1 MIVPRSPYEPI
12 TADMWRQLRER
23 WPHPYRLAVAMR
35 LARDVETCAE
45 LLSGEPVDPDQLDP
59 EAVRWATERLLVR
72 LDFCALDLLLE
83 EAA

>member
-1 MIVPRSPYEPI
+1 
-12 TADMWRQLRER
+12 
-23 WPHPYRLAVAMR
+23 MR

-45 LLSGEPVDPDQLDP
+45 LLRGEPVDPDRLDR
-59 EAVRWATERLLVR
+59 EALRWASERLLVR